1 MLEFRSMH
9 KSMQTCLVIKSFEL
23 PYCFAEG
30 RDNRR
35 RVDHRGCKDT
45 QEWNGED
52 EGEEM
57 GGGGCSTMRA
67 RVTAASC

>member
-9 KSMQTCLVIKSFEL
+9 KSMQTCLVIKSYKL
-23 PYCFAEG
+23 PYCLAEG

-35 RVDHRGCKDT
+35 RVDHRGRRDT

-52 EGEEM
+52 KVEEM
-57 GGGGCSTMRA
+57 GGGGCLTLRE
-67 RVTAASC
+67 RG